1 MNKLI
6 CSLIVA
12 VGFGS
17 LPAANAEEAA
27 PASRRTAVTSA
38 HSTAQR
44 HLTRRHHH
52 RRHHRHHH
60 GHRHHHRR

>member
-17 LPAANAEEAA
+17 LPVASASESAAA
-27 PASRRTAVTSA
+27 PSLAHAS
-38 HSTAQR
+38 AQR
-44 HLTRRHHH
+44 IQARKHHRHHTPVH
-52 RRHHRHHH
+52 HRHHRHHH
-60 GHRHHHRR
+60 HSKG